1 MKICVVLILCS
12 LCISSA
18 SALTWEVSSR
28 DLNLD
33 AGEGQATAEFPFKN
47 ETNSVVTITSLKS
60 SCGCS
65 EPIVN
70 AKVIPAGERA
80 VVKVVYTPGDRI
92 GPQSAQITVVTDEAG
107 VAPVS
112 LRLRVDIKPAVALLP
127 RLVRWSKS
135 DGVVPRTIEIKQLG
149 EKSVR
154 ILEVK
159 PASDALSAELTSGK
173 EAGTWILTLV
183 PKSTELPSTT
193 KVLILT
199 ETGDRKTTYS
209 VFGIVR

>member
-1 MKICVVLILCS
+1 
-12 LCISSA
+12 
-18 SALTWEVSSR
+18 VSSR
-28 DLNLD
+28 DIKLN
-33 AGEGQATAEFPFKN
+33 AGEGQVSVEFPFKN
-47 ETNSVVTITSLKS
+47 DTNSVVTITSLKS

-65 EPIVN
+65 EPTVN
-70 AKVIPAGERA
+70 AKIIPSGEKA
-80 VVKVVYTPGDRI
+80 VVKVVYTPGDRT

-135 DGVVPRTIEIKQLG
+135 DGAAPRTIEIKQLG
-149 EKSVR
+149 ERPVR

-159 PASDALSAELTSGK
+159 PASDALSAEFTSGE

-193 KVLILT
+193 KVEILT
-199 ETGDRKTTYS
+199 EVGDHKTTYS